1 MAEEIKDEV
10 KAQPAAAAKDAA
22 KPTAKAATKSAA
34 KPAAKDAVKPAAKDA
49 AKPAVKDAAKP
60 AVKDAAKPAVKDA
73 AKPVATDDSKPAAK
87 DAAKPVAT
95 DDSKPAAPDAAKP
108 AVADAAKPAPDGAAE
123 GDAKVVRRRI
133 KGSKNIPVGVVHI
146 LASFNNTTVSV
157 SDPRGNVIS
166 WSSGGRCGFKGSR
179 KSTAYAG
186 TIVAQEA
193 CKVALGHG
201 LNEVEIRVQGPGSG
215 RESAIRAV
223 QAAGLAITGITDI
236 TPIAHNGC
244 RARKRRRV

>member
-1 MAEEIKDEV
+1 MVEEIKDEV
-10 KAQPAAAAKDAA
+10 KAPPAPAAAPEAPAAAA
-22 KPTAKAATKSAA
+22 P
-34 KPAAKDAVKPAAKDA
+34 
-49 AKPAVKDAAKP
+49 
-60 AVKDAAKPAVKDA
+60 
-73 AKPVATDDSKPAAK
+73 
-87 DAAKPVAT
+87 
-95 DDSKPAAPDAAKP
+95 
-108 AVADAAKPAPDGAAE
+108 AE
-123 GDAKVVRRRI
+123 GAEGEAKTVRRRV

-146 LASFNNTTVSV
+146 LASFNNTTVSI

-201 LNEVEIRVQGPGSG
+201 LNEVEILVQGPGSG

-223 QAAGLAITGITDI
+223 QAAGLSISAIRDI
-236 TPIAHNGC
+236 TPVPHNGC

>member
-10 KAQPAAAAKDAA
+10 NA
-22 KPTAKAATKSAA
+22 
-34 KPAAKDAVKPAAKDA
+34 
-49 AKPAVKDAAKP
+49 
-60 AVKDAAKPAVKDA
+60 
-73 AKPVATDDSKPAAK
+73 
-87 DAAKPVAT
+87 
-95 DDSKPAAPDAAKP
+95 PAAPAAEAAP
-108 AVADAAKPAPDGAAE
+108 GAADAPAAE
-123 GDAKVVRRRI
+123 GEAKAVRRRA
-133 KGSKNIPVGVVHI
+133 KGAKSVPVGVVHI
-146 LASFNNTTVSV
+146 LASFNNTTVSI

-186 TIVAQEA
+186 TIVSQEA
-193 CKVALGHG
+193 CKVALGFG
-201 LNEVEIRVQGPGSG
+201 LHEVEILVQGPGSG

-223 QAAGLAITGITDI
+223 QAAGLQISGIKDI

>member
-1 MAEEIKDEV
+1 MAEETKDEV
-10 KAQPAAAAKDAA
+10 KAPPAPAAEAAPAAAEA
-22 KPTAKAATKSAA
+22 
-34 KPAAKDAVKPAAKDA
+34 
-49 AKPAVKDAAKP
+49 
-60 AVKDAAKPAVKDA
+60 
-73 AKPVATDDSKPAAK
+73 
-87 DAAKPVAT
+87 
-95 DDSKPAAPDAAKP
+95 
-108 AVADAAKPAPDGAAE
+108 GAE
-123 GDAKVVRRRI
+123 GEGKAVRRRA

-146 LASFNNTTVSV
+146 LASFNNTTVSIT
-157 SDPRGNVIS
+157 DPRGNVLS

-201 LNEVEIRVQGPGSG
+201 LHEVEILVQGPGSG

-223 QAAGLAITGITDI
+223 QAAGLSISGIRDI

-244 RARKRRRV
+244 RARKARRV

>member
-1 MAEEIKDEV
+1 MAEETKDEL
-10 KAQPAAAAKDAA
+10 K
-22 KPTAKAATKSAA
+22 AKAAPETA
-34 KPAAKDAVKPAAKDA
+34 PAAE
-49 AKPAVKDAAKP
+49 
-60 AVKDAAKPAVKDA
+60 
-73 AKPVATDDSKPAAK
+73 
-87 DAAKPVAT
+87 
-95 DDSKPAAPDAAKP
+95 AAPAGD
-108 AVADAAKPAPDGAAE
+108 AAE
-123 GDAKVVRRRI
+123 GDVKAVRRRV
-133 KGSKNIPVGVVHI
+133 KGSKNVPVGVVHI
-146 LASFNNTTVSV
+146 LASFNNTTVSI
-157 SDPRGNVIS
+157 SDPRGNVLS

-223 QAAGLAITGITDI
+223 QAAGLTISGIKDI
-236 TPIAHNGC
+236 TPVPHNGC